1 MSDSVVAAAS
11 ANEDSPLGGVAD
23 PLANPTTLTLS
34 LHHAGSAGGSSAG
47 GSSASADGGSAGVS
61 GSGGG
66 GASEP
71 AASAPEATAS
81 AAGATASAAGATAS
95 AAGAS
100 AGWELSV
107 GVSLGSSPPA
117 KFTNLHLP
125 SITIPQLDLHA
136 WSQALHGNHGVGLGF
151 GLRGLAGNA
160 LLNPSPLARQ
170 GGALAGPARP
180 SGNPFADLSR
190 GGHAGLGA
198 GIAAPAPGRAGF
210 ALAALADQAAANI
223 ADTRPTLDGATLHV
237 GDAVL
242 TAGSAAGAVGDN
254 SVTNRLPGLTL
265 TTLSLDP
272 NNPGQQTFT
281 SSTFQNS
288 QSGTRTW
295 GDLARPNGLA
305 QHLVAAPARVHD
317 PETFDDGTTGDST
330 FTLHAEGDDANGHL
344 ILDESGSTHTVWNE
358 WGDDTS
364 DHWTLD
370 ETGSFTATFHY
381 VGQDP
386 TTTTIPIDVH
396 QSSDAEESPAG
407 FDLEAYNQTLFY
419 STDSITVWDIDAD
432 GSETYHAHVQ

>member
-1 MSDSVVAAAS
+1 RRRRLVGPWH
-11 ANEDSPLGGVAD
+11 ERFGRCRRLCERG
-23 PLANPTTLTLS
+23 LPTRRRCRPVGKSNHTHTLTPS
-34 LHHAGSAGGSSAG
+34 CGFGWRIKRWRFVR
-47 GSSASADGGSAGVS
+47 VS
-61 GSGGG
+61 GRWFCRRLRVRWRRRQRAGRVSGR
-66 GASEP
+66 SNC
-71 AASAPEATAS
+71 
-81 AAGATASAAGATAS
+81 
-95 AAGAS
+95 
-100 AGWELSV
+100 LS
-107 GVSLGSSPPA
+107 GRSNCLSGRS
-117 KFTNLHLP
+117 NLHLP

-330 FTLHAEGDDANGHL
+330 FTLHAEGDDANGHF